1 MIYKQINLS
10 TRGTDRRD
18 TAQRR
23 VGVEKYEEATWQKN
37 SKYILNK
44 FNVWAHWEARLPKTS
59 FKMDFTVET
68 VANGFKSLFTANL
81 SSTNNRKNILLF
93 DFNNF
98 HISVKNAGGSVVLN
112 GQTMTRTIAA
122 RHLAAL
128 CFQTK
133 ESSTRE
139 EVRDKFFKITSIPPD
154 VNYAI
159 INRAPYSF
167 YSNGKYI
174 KCRLNV
180 EQISS
185 KEIALEIS
193 EGVWGTLTIKQFL
206 GYLSHYLHG
215 TNRGSWAF
223 TSPERLYERVMGKE
237 GRESDIKVM
246 ESFLIQN
253 RTRNL
258 VNQRAEVLLKET
270 LEKHGEK
277 IKHYSLKKHT
287 ATTNILF
294 VQGIENDW
302 VIRWTSSNSD
312 REGRQLVRT
321 EYIETGLIE
330 LPTGFLS
337 KNKSYGIPDSA
348 ERDDWYGVCVDNLQT
363 NSPQVDQ
370 AISRVLV
377 CLNDKSAKQMVSTMR
392 GIDPAKLRIDF
403 DSFLQQEENVI
414 FSLKGTAK

>member
-1 MIYKQINLS
+1 MFYKLINLT
-10 TRGTDRRD
+10 TRGVDRRSD
-18 TAQRR
+18 TVQRR
-23 VGVEKYEEATWQKN
+23 IGIEVYEESEWRKN
-37 SKYILNK
+37 SQYRLSSYNGWRH
-44 FNVWAHWEARLPKTS
+44 WAIKTPRPS

-68 VANGFKSLFTANL
+68 VANGFKSLFTAHL

-93 DFNNF
+93 DFNDF
-98 HISVKNAGGSVVLN
+98 HISVKNARGSVVLN

-133 ESSTRE
+133 DTYTRE
-139 EVRDKFFKITSIPPD
+139 EVRDKFFKIISIPPD

-167 YSNGKYI
+167 YKEGKYI

-180 EQISS
+180 KQISS
-185 KEIALEIS
+185 KEVALEIS

-246 ESFLIQN
+246 KSFLIQN
-253 RTRNL
+253 RTSDL
-258 VNQRAEVLLKET
+258 VNERAEVLLKET
-270 LEKHGEK
+270 LEKHSGK
-277 IKHYSLKKHT
+277 IKHYSVRSN
-287 ATTNILF
+287 NILF

-302 VIRWTSSNSD
+302 VIRWSPYNSD
-312 REGRQLVRT
+312 KEGRQLVRT
-321 EYIETGLIE
+321 QYLETSMMDTASCS
-330 LPTGFLS
+330 PT
-337 KNKSYGIPDSA
+337 KVKSYSIGWG
-348 ERDDWYGVCVDNLQT
+348 EDDNWIGVCVDNLQT

-377 CLNDKSAKQMVSTMR
+377 CLNDKATKQMVSTMR
-392 GIDPAKLRIDF
+392 SIDSAKYRIDF
-403 DSFLQQEENVI
+403 DSFIQKEENVI
-414 FSLKGTAK
+414 FSLKRMAK

>member
-1 MIYKQINLS
+1 MFYKTLNLS
-10 TRGTDRRD
+10 TRGIDPAYTE
-18 TAQRR
+18 QRK
-23 VGVEKYEEATWQKN
+23 VGVEVYEESEWRKN
-37 SKYILNK
+37 SKYRLSSYNG
-44 FNVWAHWEARLPKTS
+44 WRHWEARAPRTT

-68 VANGFKSLFTANL
+68 VANGFKSLFTAHL
-81 SSTNNRKNILLF
+81 SSTSSRKNILLF
-93 DFNNF
+93 DFNDF
-98 HISVKNAGGSVVLN
+98 HISVKNARGSVVLN

-133 ESSTRE
+133 DTYTRE
-139 EVRDKFFKITSIPPD
+139 KVRDKFFKITSIPPD

-167 YSNGKYI
+167 YEKGKYI

-180 EQISS
+180 KQISS
-185 KEIALEIS
+185 KEVALEIS
-193 EGVWGTLTIKQFL
+193 EGIWGTLTIKQFL

-223 TSPERLYERVMGKE
+223 TSPERLYERVMGRE

-246 ESFLIQN
+246 KSFLIQN
-253 RTRNL
+253 RTRDL
-258 VNQRAEVLLKET
+258 VNERAEVLLKET
-270 LEKHGEK
+270 LEKHSGK
-277 IKHYSLKKHT
+277 IKHYSVKNK
-287 ATTNILF
+287 ATNILF

-302 VIRWTSSNSD
+302 VIRWSPLDSD

-321 EYIETGLIE
+321 QYLETSTMNIAACPL
-330 LPTGFLS
+330 T
-337 KNKSYGIPDSA
+337 KVKSYSIVRG
-348 ERDDWYGVCVDNLQT
+348 EDDNWIGVCVDNLQT

-377 CLNDKSAKQMVSTMR
+377 CLNDKATKQMVSTMR
-392 GIDPAKLRIDF
+392 SIDSAIYRIDF
-403 DSFLQQEENVI
+403 DSFIQREENVT
-414 FSLKGTAK
+414 FSLKRTVK

>member
-1 MIYKQINLS
+1 MFYKLINLT
-10 TRGTDRRD
+10 TRGVDRRSD
-18 TAQRR
+18 TVQRR
-23 VGVEKYEEATWQKN
+23 IGIEVYEESEWRKN
-37 SKYILNK
+37 SQYRLSSYNGWRH
-44 FNVWAHWEARLPKTS
+44 WAIKTPRPS

-68 VANGFKSLFTANL
+68 VANGFKSLFTAHL

-93 DFNNF
+93 DFNDF
-98 HISVKNAGGSVVLN
+98 HISVKNARGSVVLN

-133 ESSTRE
+133 DTYTRE
-139 EVRDKFFKITSIPPD
+139 EVRDKFFKIISIPPD

-167 YSNGKYI
+167 YKEGKYI

-180 EQISS
+180 KQISS
-185 KEIALEIS
+185 KEVALEIS

-246 ESFLIQN
+246 KSFLIQN
-253 RTRNL
+253 RTSDL
-258 VNQRAEVLLKET
+258 VNERAEVLLKET
-270 LEKHGEK
+270 LEKHSGK
-277 IKHYSLKKHT
+277 IKHYSVRSN
-287 ATTNILF
+287 NILF

-302 VIRWTSSNSD
+302 VIRWSPYNSD
-312 REGRQLVRT
+312 KEGRQLVRT
-321 EYIETGLIE
+321 QYLETSMMDTAACSLTKE
-330 LPTGFLS
+330 
-337 KNKSYGIPDSA
+337 KSYSIARG
-348 ERDDWYGVCVDNLQT
+348 EDDNWIGVCVDNLQT

-377 CLNDKSAKQMVSTMR
+377 CLNDKATKQMVSTMR
-392 GIDPAKLRIDF
+392 SIDSAKYRIDF
-403 DSFLQQEENVI
+403 DSFIQKEENVI
-414 FSLKGTAK
+414 FSLKRMAK

>member
-1 MIYKQINLS
+1 MFYKTLNLS
-10 TRGTDRRD
+10 TRGIDPAYTE
-18 TAQRR
+18 QRK
-23 VGVEKYEEATWQKN
+23 VGVEVYEESEWRKN
-37 SKYILNK
+37 SKYRLSSYNG
-44 FNVWAHWEARLPKTS
+44 WRHWEARAPRTT

-68 VANGFKSLFTANL
+68 VANGFKSLFTAHL
-81 SSTNNRKNILLF
+81 SSTSSRKNILLF
-93 DFNNF
+93 DFNDF
-98 HISVKNAGGSVVLN
+98 HISVKNARGSVVLN

-133 ESSTRE
+133 DTYTRE

-167 YSNGKYI
+167 YEKGKSI

-180 EQISS
+180 KQISS
-185 KEIALEIS
+185 KEVALEIS
-193 EGVWGTLTIKQFL
+193 EGIWGTLTIKQFL

-223 TSPERLYERVMGKE
+223 TSPERLYERVMGRE

-246 ESFLIQN
+246 KSFLIQN
-253 RTRNL
+253 RTRDL
-258 VNQRAEVLLKET
+258 VNERAEVLLKET
-270 LEKHGEK
+270 LEKHSGK
-277 IKHYSLKKHT
+277 IKHYSVKNK
-287 ATTNILF
+287 ATNILF

-302 VIRWTSSNSD
+302 VIRWSPLDSD

-321 EYIETGLIE
+321 QYLETSTMNIAACPL
-330 LPTGFLS
+330 T
-337 KNKSYGIPDSA
+337 KVKSYSIVRG
-348 ERDDWYGVCVDNLQT
+348 EDDNWIGVCVDNLQT

-377 CLNDKSAKQMVSTMR
+377 CLNDKATKQMVSTMR
-392 GIDPAKLRIDF
+392 SIDSAIYRIDF
-403 DSFLQQEENVI
+403 DSFIQREENVT
-414 FSLKGTAK
+414 FSLKRTVK

>member
-1 MIYKQINLS
+1 M
-10 TRGTDRRD
+10 
-18 TAQRR
+18 
-23 VGVEKYEEATWQKN
+23 
-37 SKYILNK
+37 
-44 FNVWAHWEARLPKTS
+44 
-59 FKMDFTVET
+59 
-68 VANGFKSLFTANL
+68 
-81 SSTNNRKNILLF
+81 
-93 DFNNF
+93 
-98 HISVKNAGGSVVLN
+98 N

-133 ESSTRE
+133 DTYTRE
-139 EVRDKFFKITSIPPD
+139 EVRDKFFKIISIPPD

-167 YSNGKYI
+167 YKEGKYI

-180 EQISS
+180 KQISS
-185 KEIALEIS
+185 KEVALEIS

-246 ESFLIQN
+246 KSFLIQN
-253 RTRNL
+253 RTSDL
-258 VNQRAEVLLKET
+258 VNERAEVLLKET
-270 LEKHGEK
+270 LEKHSGK
-277 IKHYSLKKHT
+277 IKHYSVRSN
-287 ATTNILF
+287 NILF

-302 VIRWTSSNSD
+302 VIRWSPYNSD
-312 REGRQLVRT
+312 KEGRQLVRT
-321 EYIETGLIE
+321 QYLETSMMDTAACSLTKE
-330 LPTGFLS
+330 
-337 KNKSYGIPDSA
+337 KSYSIARG
-348 ERDDWYGVCVDNLQT
+348 EDDNWIGVCVDNLQT

-377 CLNDKSAKQMVSTMR
+377 CLNDKATKQMVSTMR
-392 GIDPAKLRIDF
+392 SIDSAKYRIDF
-403 DSFLQQEENVI
+403 DSFIQKEENVI
-414 FSLKGTAK
+414 FSLKRMAK

>member
-1 MIYKQINLS
+1 MFYKLINLT
-10 TRGTDRRD
+10 TRGVDRRSD
-18 TAQRR
+18 TVQRR
-23 VGVEKYEEATWQKN
+23 IGIEVYEESEWRKN
-37 SKYILNK
+37 SQYRLSSYNGWRH
-44 FNVWAHWEARLPKTS
+44 WAIKTPSPS

-68 VANGFKSLFTANL
+68 VANGFKSLFTAHL

-93 DFNNF
+93 DFNDF
-98 HISVKNAGGSVVLN
+98 HISVKNARGSVVLN

-133 ESSTRE
+133 DTYTRE
-139 EVRDKFFKITSIPPD
+139 EVRDKFFKIISIPPD

-167 YSNGKYI
+167 YKEGKYI

-180 EQISS
+180 KQISS
-185 KEIALEIS
+185 KEVALEIS

-246 ESFLIQN
+246 KSFLIQN
-253 RTRNL
+253 RTSDL
-258 VNQRAEVLLKET
+258 VNERAEVLLKET
-270 LEKHGEK
+270 LEKHSGK
-277 IKHYSLKKHT
+277 IKYYSAKSK
-287 ATTNILF
+287 NILF

-302 VIRWTSSNSD
+302 VVRWSPSNAD
-312 REGRQLVRT
+312 KEGRQLVRT
-321 EYIETGLIE
+321 QYLETSMMDTAACSLTKE
-330 LPTGFLS
+330 
-337 KNKSYGIPDSA
+337 KSYSIARG
-348 ERDDWYGVCVDNLQT
+348 EDDNWIGVCVDNLQT

-377 CLNDKSAKQMVSTMR
+377 CLNDKATKQMVSTMR
-392 GIDPAKLRIDF
+392 SIDSAKYRIDF
-403 DSFLQQEENVI
+403 DSFIQKEENVV
-414 FSLKGTAK
+414 FSLKRTAE